1 MHRTMAD
8 VMKRMGAGKRGP
20 LGGLANM
27 LGAGGGMPKPEDLAK
42 LAGGL
47 PGLPP
52 MPGLPGPGNLPGL
65 SGKLPGLGGPDVAN
79 LGKGFGK
86 GFGKKK

>member
-1 MHRTMAD
+1 
-8 VMKRMGAGKRGP
+8 VMKQMGAGKRGP

-27 LGAGGGMPKPEDLAK
+27 LGMGGAMPKPEDLAK

-52 MPGLPGPGNLPGL
+52 MPGLPRPGGLPGL
-65 SGKLPGLGGPDVAN
+65 SGKLPGGSGVAD
-79 LGKGFGK
+79 LGKGFE
-86 GFGKKK
+86 KKK